1 MKTISIPCR
10 PHIRHWLV
18 SEYGQEPIEAT
29 QRNFLGGLIR
39 NASIGIYPDGREIK
53 IPGSAQLTVSMSD
66 KIAKLATENVTRELG
81 YLLEEHFSLAVI
93 SFVRG
98 FTKAGKTSYQ
108 AIMAFYEHYQI
119 STDDYDL
126 EAVRKIWRD
135 HEGLSQ
141 QAKRKREKRISL

>member
-1 MKTISIPCR
+1 M
-10 PHIRHWLV
+10 

-53 IPGSAQLTVSMSD
+53 IPGSAQLQVSMSNP
-66 KIAKLATENVTRELG
+66 LASITCSNVTRELG

-93 SFVRG
+93 SYIRG
-98 FTKAGKTSYQ
+98 FVNAGKTSYQ
-108 AIMAFYEHYQI
+108 AINAFYDHYQI
-119 STDDYDL
+119 NPDDYDM
-126 EAVRKIWRD
+126 EALRKIWRD

-141 QAKRKREKRISL
+141 QSRKKREKRGSV